1 VSAATHN
8 CARSEVEF
16 FIDRIEVHASNLKI
30 APDTDASRHQI
41 FAALCPLPDWLL
53 HEVDPAGGNYPS
65 AMFLAGE
72 MRQIVTYRG
81 QVYSAVADDRF
92 TVRAVPLNAA

>member
-1 VSAATHN
+1 MLPKSKPVPDDSWDAIRKSPRTRMPHGIKSLRPSVR
-8 CARSEVEF
+8 CRIGSYMRS
-16 FIDRIEVHASNLKI
+16 IR
-30 APDTDASRHQI
+30 Q
-41 FAALCPLPDWLL
+41 
-53 HEVDPAGGNYPS
+53 GGNYPS

-81 QVYSAVADDRF
+81 QVYSAVAGDRF